1 MNQAYRVTQKCH
13 KYDLL
18 TLPDLTWGQPICNGG
33 GSLHHSK
40 AVNSVGVCYIFNS
53 FYGALLEKKR
63 FYKDS
68 WKVIL
73 NLSTLKHK
81 KSLQYLVPPF
91 LLTCDTCTTSVSQ
104 DMYKFVLVQIWLHMI
119 MMCIN
124 LYEPKLTLLG
134 GFSIEVGQWNTLGKS
149 GMLSNHLV
157 NCFV

>member
-1 MNQAYRVTQKCH
+1 MGAKLTNPWLFYPAPAVGLKGMNFNQQGPTLIGKPELTWVNSRMNQAYRVTQKCH

-68 WKVIL
+68 
-73 NLSTLKHK
+73 
-81 KSLQYLVPPF
+81 
-91 LLTCDTCTTSVSQ
+91 
-104 DMYKFVLVQIWLHMI
+104 
-119 MMCIN
+119 
-124 LYEPKLTLLG
+124 
-134 GFSIEVGQWNTLGKS
+134 
-149 GMLSNHLV
+149 
-157 NCFV
+157 